1 MAANVSSTACLLEN
15 NADTVEYLKLGH
27 GRGVDPDPNFP
38 FQIKVLSSSSPDLKT
53 TTDPAPPIQVVFAP
67 TDFPL
72 KSTVDEL
79 SKLFQKYKFPSAY
92 RLERVQSVTYAFGAR
107 ETDCWLHFLCKH
119 IQMRRSRE
127 AGGFVPINDV
137 AEDHSWN
144 AAGYFLS
151 WSHVVDLEENGGGI
165 QEKREGKR
173 ISNVTLI
180 CSGAPVGLE
189 NRLKE
194 FLAVSSN
201 VDVIM
206 QDPYAL
212 WIPVL
217 MESWILMDD
226 TVWYLQ
232 ELFGKLENQT
242 IKYTQNMSN
251 ENWNTKFEVD
261 FQRLHN
267 LAKHIIHL
275 KEGSDAILYSLEA
288 LQKGHK
294 DMHMGEGMVRNATKK
309 SFDYTANLFWST
321 NVRLSALEK
330 KVDNIINLAFHL
342 VGQQDTR
349 QAKIDSKI
357 FLKDSAN
364 MRVIAVVTMLFLPG
378 TAIATLFGSNFFSMS
393 SSGKFVQSG
402 DFWIFWVVA
411 LPVSI
416 ITFLWWIIALRKKE
430 DVEENRDARDSEEQA
445 F

>member
-1 MAANVSSTACLLEN
+1 M
-15 NADTVEYLKLGH
+15 
-27 GRGVDPDPNFP
+27 
-38 FQIKVLSSSSPDLKT
+38 
-53 TTDPAPPIQVVFAP
+53 
-67 TDFPL
+67 
-72 KSTVDEL
+72 
-79 SKLFQKYKFPSAY
+79 
-92 RLERVQSVTYAFGAR
+92 
-107 ETDCWLHFLCKH
+107 
-119 IQMRRSRE
+119 
-127 AGGFVPINDV
+127 
-137 AEDHSWN
+137 
-144 AAGYFLS
+144 
-151 WSHVVDLEENGGGI
+151 GGGI
-165 QEKREGKR
+165 QEENGGEIQEKKKVKR

-201 VDVIM
+201 VDAIM

-242 IKYTQNMSN
+242 IKYSQNMSS

-288 LQKGHK
+288 LQKCHK
-294 DMHMGEGMVRNATKK
+294 DMGEGMVRDATKRN
-309 SFDYTANLFWST
+309 FDYTANLFRST
-321 NVRLSALEK
+321 NVRLEALEK
-330 KVDNIINLAFHL
+330 KVDNTINLAFHL

-349 QAKIDSKI
+349 RAKIDSKI

-364 MRVIAVVTMLFLPG
+364 MRVIATVTMLFLPG
-378 TAIATLFGSNFFSMS
+378 TAIAVFDSARIFVGSF
-393 SSGKFVQSG
+393 
-402 DFWIFWVVA
+402 
-411 LPVSI
+411 
-416 ITFLWWIIALRKKE
+416 
-430 DVEENRDARDSEEQA
+430 
-445 F
+445 